1 MLDLFN
7 ILFIGSIMNIRDL
20 KYLVAIADHG
30 HFGKAAIACFVSQ
43 PALSMQIKKLE
54 DDLGVK
60 LIERNSKKVLLT
72 DTGLLIA
79 EQARRILDQVQ
90 EVRETAM
97 AAKNVF
103 SGELRIGIFP
113 TLSPY
118 LLPLIV
124 PKLSKRFHK
133 LSFHLVE
140 AQTSALLE
148 NLQEGKI
155 HAAFLA
161 APITEPALKHNELFE
176 EDFLLAIPVKH
187 PLNSKKTIK
196 QGDLSGEKLLLL
208 EEGHCL
214 REQALSLCQAMQ
226 TAERHN
232 FRATSLE
239 TLRHMITAGVGITL
253 MPQLACDFESE
264 TISYLPFQNP
274 KPSRKISLCWRANS
288 AKDVVLREIANQIK
302 TILSLDSKVR
312 VLA

>member
-1 MLDLFN
+1 
-7 ILFIGSIMNIRDL
+7 MNIRDL
-20 KYLVAIADHG
+20 KYLVAVADHG
-30 HFGKAAIACFVSQ
+30 HFGKAATACFVSQ

-60 LIERNSKKVLLT
+60 LIERTSKSVLLT
-72 DTGLLIA
+72 DTGMLIA
-79 EQARRILDQVQ
+79 AQARRILDQVQ
-90 EVRETAM
+90 EVRETAL

-103 SGELRIGIFP
+103 SGDIRIGIFP

-140 AQTSALLE
+140 AQTTTLIE
-148 NLQEGKI
+148 NLREGKI

-161 APITEPALKHNELFE
+161 APVTEPTFHHSELFE
-176 EDFLLAIPVKH
+176 EEFFLAIPVKH
-187 PLNSKKTIK
+187 PLNSRKTIN
-196 QGDLSGEKLLLL
+196 QRDLTDEKLLLL

-214 REQALSLCQAMQ
+214 REQALSLCQTMQ
-226 TAERHN
+226 IAERHN

-253 MPQLACDFESE
+253 MPKLACHFDSN

-274 KPSRKISLCWRANS
+274 KPSRKVALYWRASS
-288 AKDVVLREIANQIK
+288 AKEVVLQEIAAQIK
-302 TILSLDSKVR
+302 MILSAEKKVKII
-312 VLA
+312 A